1 MVYNLWLVESEDME
15 PSDTE
20 DHGTFFFLTVVL
32 EWRGEVIF
40 HCHSGN
46 RVPFKSVSY
55 SRVCRHLF

>member
-40 HCHSGN
+40 H
-46 RVPFKSVSY
+46 SVIQEIGFLS
-55 SRVCRHLF
+55 SQ